1 MKRYI
6 TLSLIGALVLGACSK
21 NFTDPSGPSSTQVF
35 QTRVA
40 LTDAAVGL
48 QAWYVKDR
56 GGLIYNTVCA
66 GSLLTGETYVTN
78 SGNTDEAQLAAGG
91 GNVLNTNVVVGNL
104 WSVTNKII
112 FDANNILAATPT
124 VVPTAADASG
134 ILAYAYMFKAM
145 SIGIQGTYWTQV
157 PDTTGR
163 PDTAHYDVH
172 FIPAQQGFEKAVG
185 ILNNAINVITAN
197 PPSASFSQYVPAGIN
212 LLNTLYALKARYAL
226 YAGQYDVALAAAG
239 MVDLTVKSTFNFNTT
254 VTNPIYTLA
263 TSTGNIFQ
271 TVDSTMGLPVGFRP
285 DIADK
290 RILYYMLR
298 KVSATGVVTWTI
310 NGYYNSTIT
319 AIPVYLPGEVTL
331 IKAECYARQGDIS
344 DGLTE
349 LNKIV
354 TKQPASDP
362 FGIGAGLTAVTATS
376 QAQLLDLI
384 YKHRRIELFMAG
396 QELIDSRRFGRP
408 DSERKRSYFPYPFV
422 ERNDD
427 PNTPNDPSF

>member
-6 TLSLIGALVLGACSK
+6 TLSLIGALALGSCSK

-48 QAWYVKDR
+48 QAWYAKDR
-56 GGLIYNTVCA
+56 NGLIYNTVCA

-78 SGNTDEAQLAAGG
+78 GGNTDEAQLGAGG
-91 GNVLNTNVVVGNL
+91 SNVLNTNVVVGNL

-112 FDANNILAATPT
+112 FDANNILAATPK

-134 ILAYAYMFKAM
+134 ILAYAGMFKAM

-157 PDTTGR
+157 PDTTGK

-172 FIPAQQGFEKAVG
+172 FIPAQQGFIKAVG
-185 ILNNAINVITAN
+185 ILDNAINVVTAN
-197 PPSASFSQYVPAGIN
+197 APSTTFAQYVPAGIN

-226 YAGQYDVALAAAG
+226 YAGQYDVALAAAAK
-239 MVDLTVKSTFNFNTT
+239 VDLTVKSTFNFNTT
-254 VTNPIYTLA
+254 ITNPIYTLA

-271 TVDSTMGLPVGFRP
+271 AVDSTMGLPVGFRP
-285 DIADK
+285 DAGDQ
-290 RILYYMLR
+290 RVLYYMLR
-298 KVSATGVVTWTI
+298 KVSGTTVTWTI
-310 NGYYNSTIT
+310 NGYYNTT
-319 AIPVYLPGEVTL
+319 TTPIPVYLPGEITL
-331 IKAECYARQGDIS
+331 IKAECYARKGDLP

-349 LNKIV
+349 LNKVV
-354 TKQPASDP
+354 TKVPASDP
-362 FGIGAGLTAVTATS
+362 FGIGAGLAPVSATTPD
-376 QAQLLDLI
+376 QLLDLI

-408 DSERKRSYFPYPFV
+408 DSERRRSYLPYPFV
-422 ERNDD
+422 ERNDN